1 MKLYDIVCGREG
13 GVDRDR
19 CVWEGRRRGKV
30 GLWRRRRGI
39 YIDGECVE
47 KGGVRVD
54 GRMRN

>member
-30 GLWRRRRGI
+30 GLWRRRRGR

-47 KGGVRVD
+47 RGE
-54 GRMRN
+54 